1 MKIRNIF
8 YIGLLFLIST
18 LGFAQEIYLAGNGV
32 TIIAAPSAVT
42 GQNYLLGGTNYM
54 VVDNATVDAQV
65 NAGNYNIVTTRVTDM
80 SNQFLNKNTFNSDIS
95 HWDTSN
101 VTNMDSMFSGAVLFD
116 QPIGIWDTSKV
127 TSMIKTFYTARNFNQ
142 PLDGWDTG
150 EVTDMT
156 QMFNGAGEFKQNIN
170 TWNTSKVTKMNY
182 LFAGADEFN
191 QPLNSWDTS
200 SVTEMKGMFQTAYK
214 FNQPINNWNVSIVT
228 DMSYMFYFASK
239 FDQPLN
245 NWNVSN
251 VTTMEFMF
259 GRPNNFTLAGAND
272 FNQDIGDWDVGKVAN
287 FRAMFRNS
295 LFNQDLSE
303 WDVSSATNM
312 AQMFDRTEQFNNGGV
327 SLSCWDTSSATKMD
341 WMFYRTLI
349 NQDLSNWCV
358 ASVTAPDPITNFGN
372 IGGTNPTWGAAC
384 SGNSAV
390 ISFDDETRTFED
402 PNFTVTATSNQLGIP
417 ITYSIADTSIAT
429 IDGSSGEITIIKPGI
444 TIVTASQDDG
454 GCISGSGNMTLTI
467 NKKDINI
474 DADDVELT
482 FGDDLEHTLSASY
495 SNTTSNFTYTIADAT
510 KGSITGNILNV
521 IKAGSTSIT
530 VSHIPDDYYNP
541 ISKVINLTINK
552 GTPTVDFPEIIYNY
566 GDADFTPTVNSSSN
580 GVRTFTISDTN
591 IASTSDGTNLK
602 IEGVGETTV
611 FVSIAPSENYNGIT
625 AQTTLKINKGIPQ
638 IVFDDVTKS
647 FGDQDFTLSAQSFDG
662 AVFSYSIDDTSL
674 VNINNDNVSIIKGG
688 SSIITASLPESNLY
702 LAGSAS
708 ATLTINKGS
717 LDVSWYDSILI
728 KVITIGQFEL
738 IVPTYNSDFDGV
750 IKYRSSNRSV
760 ASVDGR
766 IVDLNHHG
774 RIALYADFEESDKYE
789 FKRVSVYLT
798 VRKSSQVIIPSDLPI
813 EKPLKDFTS
822 IPISATSTSGAPVYI
837 EVAEGSAATI
847 SGSLGNYSLVTN
859 SQTGIVSI
867 TYFTVANDHPNY
879 EVATHNSYLDIVKL
893 NQNISFSPEPPLEVR
908 YSDNLELTIIASSD
922 SNLTVNISKSD
933 SGSSNLTDNKLS
945 LTDLGEVIISASQS
959 GNEFYNPTSA
969 NRIINVI
976 QGITE
981 LSNFNVPE
989 KFEYDND
996 FEITPP
1002 TTSRPGNITYVS
1014 DNPKVAIVSG
1024 TTIIIVGVGSCN
1036 ITAMI
1041 EGTTF
1046 YESASISSPF
1056 IVKARDTDNDG
1067 VPDIDDNCPNVANPD
1082 QADDDYDGVG
1092 NYCDP
1097 DFPMC
1102 IGCPLPEDQ
1111 VKVSSLIT
1119 PTVYGP
1125 ESKWEIINIEKYPS
1139 SRVYVYNRNGQI
1151 VFEKTG
1157 YQNDWAGTFMGTS
1170 DYLPA
1175 GSYYYV
1181 VEIAQINF
1189 IERGWLY
1196 INY

>member
-18 LGFAQEIYLAGNGV
+18 LGFAQGNFFLDSNGV
-32 TIIAAPSAVT
+32 TVKCTDCVAGDTGIVNGLTYTAHDVT
-42 GQNYLLGGTNYM
+42 SLYAKPRTDTDFDRVVTSLVTQMSYLF
-54 VVDNATVDAQV
+54 V
-65 NAGNYNIVTTRVTDM
+65 NFPAF
-80 SNQFLNKNTFNSDIS
+80 NQDIS
-95 HWDTSN
+95 SWDTSN
-101 VTNMDSMFSGAVLFD
+101 VTWMQYMFANAAS
-116 QPIGIWDTSKV
+116 
-127 TSMIKTFYTARNFNQ
+127 FNQ
-142 PLDGWDTG
+142 DIG
-150 EVTDMT
+150 
-156 QMFNGAGEFKQNIN
+156 N
-170 TWNTSKVTKMNY
+170 WNTSN
-182 LFAGADEFN
+182 
-191 QPLNSWDTS
+191 
-200 SVTEMKGMFQTAYK
+200 
-214 FNQPINNWNVSIVT
+214 VT
-228 DMSYMFYFASK
+228 DMSYMFFNGYSFN
-239 FDQPLN
+239 QPLH
-245 NWNVSN
+245 NWDVSN
-251 VTTMEFMF
+251 VTNMAGVFYQARDFNQPIGNWNTSNVTDMSFMF
-259 GRPNNFTLAGAND
+259 GRSGDGGFSMP
-272 FNQDIGDWDVGKVAN
+272 FNQDIGSWDVSKVTN
-287 FRAMFRNS
+287 FRAIFRRATS
-295 LFNQDLSE
+295 FNHNLSS
-303 WDVSSATNM
+303 WDMSSAINIG
-312 AQMFDRTEQFNNGGV
+312 QMFDRATSFNNGEASGQSNRPLPWNTTSNV
-327 SLSCWDTSSATKMD
+327 TNMATIFNGATAFNQDISCFNTSSVTNMNR
-341 WMFYRTLI
+341 MFYQATSYTQNLSSMGVPNIASKPNDFDNGANASFTNALQPQWGQPYSSPTISISI
-349 NQDLSNWCV
+349 NN
-358 ASVTAPDPITNFGN
+358 
-372 IGGTNPTWGAAC
+372 
-384 SGNSAV
+384 
-390 ISFDDETRTFED
+390 ETKTYGD
-402 PNFTVTATSNQLGIP
+402 TNFTVSATSDNGSLP
-417 ITYSIADTSIAT
+417 IIYSIVDNTIAT
-429 IDGSSGEITIIKPGI
+429 INSSTGAISIIKPGI
-444 TIVTASQDDG
+444 TTVTASQDDG
-454 GCISGSGNMTLTI
+454 PCVSGSGNMTLTI

-495 SNTTSNFTYTIADAT
+495 SNTTSNFTYTIADGT
-510 KGSITGNILNV
+510 KASITGNILNV
-521 IKAGSTSIT
+521 LKAGSTSIT
-530 VSHIPDDYYNP
+530 VSHTPDDYYNP

-552 GTPTVDFPEIIYNY
+552 GTPSIDFPEITKNY
-566 GDADFTPTVNSSSN
+566 GDADFTPIVNSNSN
-580 GVRTFTISDTN
+580 GTKTFTISDTN

-611 FVSIAPSENYNGIT
+611 FVSIAPTENYNGIT
-625 AQTTLKINKGIPQ
+625 AQTTLKINKRNPQ
-638 IVFDDVTKS
+638 IVFDDITKS
-647 FGDQDFTLSAQSFDG
+647 IGDQDFTLSAQSFDG
-662 AVFSYSIDDTSL
+662 AVFSYSIVDTS
-674 VNINNDNVSIIKGG
+674 IASISNDNVSIIKGG
-688 SSIITASLPESNLY
+688 SSIITVNLAESNLY

-708 ATLTINKGS
+708 ATLTINKRS
-717 LDVSWYDSILI
+717 LDISWYDSILI

-738 IVPTYNSDFDGV
+738 IVPTYNADFDGV

-774 RIALYADFEESDKYE
+774 RIALYADFEESDLYE

-867 TYFTVANDHPNY
+867 TYFTVENDHPNY
-879 EVATHNSYLDIVKL
+879 LPATHNSYLDVVKL
-893 NQNISFSPEPPLEVR
+893 NQNISFNPEPPTEIR
-908 YSDNLELTIIASSD
+908 YANNLEFTINASSD
-922 SNLTVNISKSD
+922 SNLTVDLSKSD
-933 SGSSNLTDNKLS
+933 LGSSNLTDNKLS
-945 LTDLGEVIISASQS
+945 ITDVGEVIISATQS

-1014 DNPKVAIVSG
+1014 DNPKVAVVSG
-1024 TTIIIVGVGSCN
+1024 TTIMIVGVGTSN

-1041 EGTTF
+1041 GGTTL
-1046 YESASISSPF
+1046 YESASISSQF
-1056 IVKARDTDNDG
+1056 IVKPRDTDNDG
-1067 VPDIDDNCPNVANPD
+1067 IPDIDDNCPNVANPD

-1111 VKVSSLIT
+1111 VKVSNLIT

-1125 ESKWEIINIEKYPS
+1125 ESKWEIINIEKYPNA
-1139 SRVYVYNRNGQI
+1139 RVYVYNRNGQI
-1151 VFEKTG
+1151 VFEKIG
-1157 YQNDWAGTFMGTS
+1157 YQNDWAGTFKGTS

-1175 GSYYYV
+1175 GSYYYI

-1189 IERGWLY
+1189 VERGWIFL
-1196 INY
+1196 NY

>member
-1 MKIRNIF
+1 M
-8 YIGLLFLIST
+8 
-18 LGFAQEIYLAGNGV
+18 
-32 TIIAAPSAVT
+32 
-42 GQNYLLGGTNYM
+42 
-54 VVDNATVDAQV
+54 
-65 NAGNYNIVTTRVTDM
+65 
-80 SNQFLNKNTFNSDIS
+80 
-95 HWDTSN
+95 
-101 VTNMDSMFSGAVLFD
+101 
-116 QPIGIWDTSKV
+116 
-127 TSMIKTFYTARNFNQ
+127 
-142 PLDGWDTG
+142 
-150 EVTDMT
+150 
-156 QMFNGAGEFKQNIN
+156 
-170 TWNTSKVTKMNY
+170 
-182 LFAGADEFN
+182 
-191 QPLNSWDTS
+191 
-200 SVTEMKGMFQTAYK
+200 
-214 FNQPINNWNVSIVT
+214 
-228 DMSYMFYFASK
+228 
-239 FDQPLN
+239 
-245 NWNVSN
+245 
-251 VTTMEFMF
+251 
-259 GRPNNFTLAGAND
+259 
-272 FNQDIGDWDVGKVAN
+272 
-287 FRAMFRNS
+287 
-295 LFNQDLSE
+295 
-303 WDVSSATNM
+303 
-312 AQMFDRTEQFNNGGV
+312 
-327 SLSCWDTSSATKMD
+327 
-341 WMFYRTLI
+341 
-349 NQDLSNWCV
+349 
-358 ASVTAPDPITNFGN
+358 
-372 IGGTNPTWGAAC
+372 
-384 SGNSAV
+384 
-390 ISFDDETRTFED
+390 
-402 PNFTVTATSNQLGIP
+402 
-417 ITYSIADTSIAT
+417 
-429 IDGSSGEITIIKPGI
+429 
-444 TIVTASQDDG
+444 TASQDDG
-454 GCISGSGNMTLTI
+454 ACISGSGNMTLTI

-495 SNTTSNFTYTIADAT
+495 SNTTSNFTYTIADGT
-510 KGSITGNILNV
+510 KASITGNILNV

-552 GTPTVDFPEIIYNY
+552 GTPTIDFPEITKNY
-566 GDADFTPTVNSSSN
+566 GDADFTPIVNSNSN
-580 GVRTFTISDTN
+580 GTKTFTISDTN

-602 IEGVGETTV
+602 TEGVGETTV
-611 FVSIAPSENYNGIT
+611 SVSIAPSENYNGIT

-638 IVFDDVTKS
+638 IVFDDVTRS
-647 FGDQDFTLSAQSFDG
+647 FGDQDFTLSAQSYDG
-662 AVFSYSIDDTSL
+662 AVFSYSIVDTS
-674 VNINNDNVSIIKGG
+674 IASISNDNVSIIKGG
-688 SSIITASLPESNLY
+688 SSIITVNLAESNLY

-717 LDVSWYDSILI
+717 LDVSWYNSILT

-738 IVPTYNSDFDGV
+738 IEPTYNADFDGV

-760 ASVDGR
+760 ASADGR

-774 RIALYADFEESDKYE
+774 RVALYADFEESDKYD
-789 FKRVSVYLT
+789 FKRVSVYLN

-867 TYFTVANDHPNY
+867 TYFTVENDHPNY
-879 EVATHNSYLDIVKL
+879 LPATHNSYLDIVKL
-893 NQNISFSPEPPLEVR
+893 NQNISFSPEPPLEVK
-908 YSDNLELTIIASSD
+908 YSDNLELTINASSD

-945 LTDLGEVIISASQS
+945 ITDLGEVIISASQS

-996 FEITPP
+996 FEISPP

-1014 DNPKVAIVSG
+1014 DNPKVAVVSG
-1024 TTIIIVGVGSCN
+1024 TTIMIVGVGSCN

-1067 VPDIDDNCPNVANPD
+1067 IPDVDDNCPNVANPD

-1119 PTVYGP
+1119 PTVFGP
-1125 ESKWEIINIEKYPS
+1125 ESKWEIINIEKYPN

-1170 DYLPA
+1170 DYLAA
-1175 GSYYYV
+1175 GSYYYI

-1189 IERGWLY
+1189 VERGWLY

>member
-18 LGFAQEIYLAGNGV
+18 LGYAQQIYRAGNGV
-32 TIIAAPSAVT
+32 TIIAAPTAVT
-42 GQNYLLGGTNYM
+42 GQSYELDGTNYM
-54 VVDNATVDAQV
+54 VVDNATIEAQV
-65 NAGNYNIVTTRVTDM
+65 DNPTNNYNIVTTRVTNM
-80 SNQFLNKNTFNSDIS
+80 TALFEFNIFFNSDIS

-101 VTNMDSMFSGAVLFD
+101 VTNMARMFSNARDFN
-116 QPIGIWDTSKV
+116 QPLNDWDVSNV
-127 TSMIKTFYTARNFNQ
+127 TDMELMFHARNNYYSNFNQ
-142 PLDGWDTG
+142 PLNNWD
-150 EVTDMT
+150 V
-156 QMFNGAGEFKQNIN
+156 
-170 TWNTSKVTKMNY
+170 SKVRNMR
-182 LFAGADEFN
+182 
-191 QPLNSWDTS
+191 
-200 SVTEMKGMFQTAYK
+200 GMFGTY
-214 FNQPINNWNVSIVT
+214 SG
-228 DMSYMFYFASK
+228 D
-239 FDQPLN
+239 
-245 NWNVSN
+245 
-251 VTTMEFMF
+251 
-259 GRPNNFTLAGAND
+259 GRNSRRD
-272 FNQDIGDWDVGKVAN
+272 FNQDIGDWDVSNVINMEG
-287 FRAMFRNS
+287 MFKAAEK
-295 LFNQDLSE
+295 FNQDLSD
-303 WDVSSATNM
+303 WDVSKVTDM
-312 AQMFDRTEQFNNGGV
+312 ALMFDRADVFNNGGV
-327 SLSCWDTSSATKMD
+327 SLKCWDVSNVTNFYY
-341 WMFYRTLI
+341 MFHMSDFNHDI
-349 NQDLSNWCV
+349 SNWCV
-358 ASVTAPDPITNFGN
+358 ENFTNNTVFNSPELNANPAFVPLWGQACVDGSV
-372 IGGTNPTWGAAC
+372 
-384 SGNSAV
+384 V
-390 ISFDDETRTFED
+390 ISFDNETRTFED
-402 PNFTVTATSNQLGIP
+402 PISPVTATSNQAIP
-417 ITYSIADTSIAT
+417 ITYSIADNSIAT
-429 IDGSSGEITIIKPGI
+429 INPSTGEISIVKPGI
-444 TIVTASQDDG
+444 TTVTASQNDG
-454 GCISGSGNMTLTI
+454 ECIFGSGNMTLTI

-474 DADDVELT
+474 DADHIELT
-482 FGDDLEHTLSASY
+482 FEDDLEHTLSASY
-495 SNTTSNFTYTIADAT
+495 SNTTSNFTYTIADGT
-510 KGSITGNILNV
+510 KASITGNILNV
-521 IKAGSTSIT
+521 LKAGSTSIT

-552 GTPTVDFPEIIYNY
+552 GTPTIDFTEITKNY
-566 GDADFTPTVNSSSN
+566 GDEEFTPIVNSNSD
-580 GVRTFTISDTN
+580 GTKTFTISDTN

-611 FVSIAPSENYNGIT
+611 SVSIAPSENYNGIT
-625 AQTTLKINKGIPQ
+625 AQTTLKINKGTPQ
-638 IVFDDVTKS
+638 IVFENVTRS
-647 FGDQDFTLSAQSFDG
+647 FGDQDFSLDAQSYDG
-662 AVFSYSIDDTSL
+662 AVFSYSVVDGSL
-674 VNINNDNVSIIKGG
+674 VNISSDNVSIIKGG
-688 SSIITASLPESNLY
+688 STIITASLPETNLY

-717 LDVSWYDSILI
+717 LDVSWYNSILT

-738 IVPTYNSDFDGV
+738 IVPTYNADFDGV

-879 EVATHNSYLDIVKL
+879 EVATHNAYLDIVKL

-908 YSDNLELTIIASSD
+908 YSDNLELTINASSD

-976 QGITE
+976 QGTTE

-1002 TTSRPGNITYVS
+1002 TTSRPGNITYIS

-1067 VPDIDDNCPNVANPD
+1067 IPDIDDNCPNVANPD

-1119 PTVYGP
+1119 PSVYGP
-1125 ESKWEIINIEKYPS
+1125 ESKWEIINIEKYPN

>member
-65 NAGNYNIVTTRVTDM
+65 DAGNYNIVTTRVTDM
-80 SNQFLNKNTFNSDIS
+80 SNQFLSKNTFNSDIS

-156 QMFNGAGEFKQNIN
+156 KMFNGAGEFKQNIN

-303 WDVSSATNM
+303 WDVSSATDM
-312 AQMFDRTEQFNNGGV
+312 RQMFDRTEQFNNGGV

-417 ITYSIADTSIAT
+417 ITYSIADTSIAS
-429 IDGSSGEITIIKPGI
+429 IDGSSGEITILKPGI
-444 TIVTASQDDG
+444 TTVTASQDDG

-495 SNTTSNFTYTIADAT
+495 SNTTSNFTYTIADGT
-510 KGSITGNILNV
+510 KASITGNILTV
-521 IKAGSTSIT
+521 LKAGSTSIT

-662 AVFSYSIDDTSL
+662 AVFSYSIVDTS
-674 VNINNDNVSIIKGG
+674 IASISNDNVSIIKGG
-688 SSIITASLPESNLY
+688 SSIITVNLAESNLY

-717 LDVSWYDSILI
+717 LNVSWYDSILI

-867 TYFTVANDHPNY
+867 TYFTVENDHPNY
-879 EVATHNSYLDIVKL
+879 LPATHNSYLDIVKL

-908 YSDNLELTIIASSD
+908 YSDNLELTINASSD

-976 QGITE
+976 QGTTE

-1056 IVKARDTDNDG
+1056 IVKARDTDSDG

>member
-1 MKIRNIF
+1 
-8 YIGLLFLIST
+8 
-18 LGFAQEIYLAGNGV
+18 
-32 TIIAAPSAVT
+32 
-42 GQNYLLGGTNYM
+42 
-54 VVDNATVDAQV
+54 
-65 NAGNYNIVTTRVTDM
+65 M
-80 SNQFLNKNTFNSDIS
+80 SNQFFNKNTFNSDIS

-156 QMFNGAGEFKQNIN
+156 KMFNGAGEFKQNIN

-259 GRPNNFTLAGAND
+259 GRPNNFSLAGAND

-312 AQMFDRTEQFNNGGV
+312 AQMFDRTEQFNNGGA
-327 SLSCWDTSSATKMD
+327 SLSCWDTSSATNME

-429 IDGSSGEITIIKPGI
+429 IDGSSGEITILKPGI
-444 TIVTASQDDG
+444 TTVTASQDDG

-474 DADDVELT
+474 DAGNVELT

-495 SNTTSNFTYTIADAT
+495 SNTTTNFTYTIADGT
-510 KGSITGNILNV
+510 KASITGNILNV
-521 IKAGSTSIT
+521 LKAGSTSIT

-591 IASTSDGTNLK
+591 IASTSDGSNLK

-638 IVFDDVTKS
+638 IIFDDVTKS

-662 AVFSYSIDDTSL
+662 AVFSYSIVDTS
-674 VNINNDNVSIIKGG
+674 IASISNDNVSIIKGG

-717 LDVSWYDSILI
+717 LNVSWYDSILI

-867 TYFTVANDHPNY
+867 TYFTVENDHPNY
-879 EVATHNSYLDIVKL
+879 LPATHNSYLDIVKL

-908 YSDNLELTIIASSD
+908 YSDNLELTINASSD
-922 SNLTVNISKSD
+922 SNLTVDLSKSD
-933 SGSSNLTDNKLS
+933 LGSSNLTDNKLS
-945 LTDLGEVIISASQS
+945 ITDVGEVIISASQS

-969 NRIINVI
+969 DRIINVI

-1024 TTIIIVGVGSCN
+1024 TTIIIVGVGTSN

-1041 EGTTF
+1041 EGTTL
-1046 YESASISSPF
+1046 YKSASISSPF
-1056 IVKARDTDNDG
+1056 IVKPRDTDNDG
-1067 VPDIDDNCPNVANPD
+1067 IPDIDDNCPNVANPD

-1111 VKVSSLIT
+1111 VKVSNLIT

-1125 ESKWEIINIEKYPS
+1125 ESKWEIINVEKYPN

-1170 DYLPA
+1170 DYLA
-1175 GSYYYV
+1175 SGSYYYV
-1181 VEIAQINF
+1181 VEIAQISF

>member
-1 MKIRNIF
+1 MMKIRNIF

-18 LGFAQEIYLAGNGV
+18 LGFAQGNFFLDSNGV
-32 TIIAAPSAVT
+32 TVKCTDCVAGDTGVVNGITYTAHDVT
-42 GQNYLLGGTNYM
+42 SLYAKSRDDDDWDRVCTSLVTKTSYLFINRMNFNQDISSWDTSNVIRMEHTFTNAILFNQDIGYW
-54 VVDNATVDAQV
+54 DTSS
-65 NAGNYNIVTTRVTDM
+65 VTDM
-80 SNQFLNKNTFNSDIS
+80 SGMFYNSTGQTYNFNQDIS
-95 HWDTSN
+95 SWDTSN
-101 VTNMDSMFSGAVLFD
+101 VTNMTGMFLTRSGS
-116 QPIGIWDTSKV
+116 IH
-127 TSMIKTFYTARNFNQ
+127 R
-142 PLDGWDTG
+142 
-150 EVTDMT
+150 
-156 QMFNGAGEFKQNIN
+156 
-170 TWNTSKVTKMNY
+170 
-182 LFAGADEFN
+182 FN
-191 QPLNSWDTS
+191 QPLNNWDVS
-200 SVTEMKGMFQTAYK
+200 NVTNMAWMFGVQFGTNGLGD
-214 FNQPINNWNVSIVT
+214 FN
-228 DMSYMFYFASK
+228 
-239 FDQPLN
+239 QPLN
-245 NWNVSN
+245 NWDVSN
-251 VTTMEFMF
+251 VTIMS
-259 GRPNNFTLAGAND
+259 
-272 FNQDIGDWDVGKVAN
+272 
-287 FRAMFRNS
+287 AMFKGHKKYD
-295 LFNQDLSE
+295 QDLSN
-303 WDVSSATNM
+303 WDVSNV
-312 AQMFDRTEQFNNGGV
+312 QEFGNMFDQTRPFNNGGAP
-327 SLSCWDTSSATKMD
+327 LSCWDTSSATNMT
-341 WMFYRTLI
+341 WMFYQATFF
-349 NQDLSNWCV
+349 NQDITGWCV
-358 ASVTAPDPITNFGN
+358 PFIGSQPGNFG
-372 IGGTNPTWGAAC
+372 TNVANQPNWGAAC
-384 SGNSAV
+384 SGNTPI
-390 ISFDDETRTFED
+390 ISFDNETRTFGD
-402 PNFTVTATSNQLGIP
+402 LNFTVTATSNQLGIP

-429 IDGSSGEITIIKPGI
+429 IDGSSGEITIKKPGI
-444 TIVTASQDDG
+444 TTVTASQDDG
-454 GCISGSGNMTLTI
+454 ACISGSGNMTLTI

-495 SNTTSNFTYTIADAT
+495 SNTTSNFTYTIADGT
-510 KGSITGNILNV
+510 KASITGNILNV

-552 GTPTVDFPEIIYNY
+552 GTPTIDFPEITKNY
-566 GDADFTPTVNSSSN
+566 GDADFTPIVNSNSN
-580 GVRTFTISDTN
+580 GTKTFTISDTN

-602 IEGVGETTV
+602 TEGVGETTV
-611 FVSIAPSENYNGIT
+611 SVSIAPSENYNGIT

-638 IVFDDVTKS
+638 IVFDDVTRS
-647 FGDQDFTLSAQSFDG
+647 FGDQDFTLSAQSYDG
-662 AVFSYSIDDTSL
+662 AVFSYSIVDTS
-674 VNINNDNVSIIKGG
+674 IASISNDNVSIIKGG
-688 SSIITASLPESNLY
+688 SSIITVNLAESNLY

-717 LDVSWYDSILI
+717 LDVSWYNSILT

-738 IVPTYNSDFDGV
+738 IEPTYNADFDGV

-760 ASVDGR
+760 ASADGR

-774 RIALYADFEESDKYE
+774 RVALYADFEESDKYD
-789 FKRVSVYLT
+789 FKRVSVYLN

-867 TYFTVANDHPNY
+867 TYFTVENDHPNY
-879 EVATHNSYLDIVKL
+879 LPATHNSYLDIVKL
-893 NQNISFSPEPPLEVR
+893 NQNISFSPEPPLEVK
-908 YSDNLELTIIASSD
+908 YSDNLELTINASSD

-945 LTDLGEVIISASQS
+945 ITDLGEVIISASQS

-996 FEITPP
+996 FEISPP

-1014 DNPKVAIVSG
+1014 DNPKVAVVSG

-1067 VPDIDDNCPNVANPD
+1067 IPDVDDNCPNVANPD

-1119 PTVYGP
+1119 PTVFGP
-1125 ESKWEIINIEKYPS
+1125 ESKWEIINIEKYPN

-1170 DYLPA
+1170 DYLAA
-1175 GSYYYV
+1175 GSYYYI

-1189 IERGWLY
+1189 VERGWLY